1 MKHGMNNVT
10 NISTDEIGQMVE
22 IHRDKSEV
30 VAFISE
36 PGAGKTA
43 SIIAAGKRLAKKLG
57 KRFVLNPTIEEW
69 EMDDTFCVSTL
80 ILATIEEI
88 DVRGMPH
95 VTMFNNRQLTR
106 YSLTELFPVKGTG
119 IILVDE
125 FANARS
131 NIQNSMQDVLLEH
144 KAGNYPISKDIQ
156 FVIATNGPQHN
167 TGTYY
172 IPSALRN
179 RVSWFEVV
187 PCNEEKWLEIMD
199 DIDPIDPRVAA
210 WLLSIG
216 SKYYRN
222 FDPKAEQY
230 GYGTMRSLHK
240 ASNLIKGI
248 TDESLLRKLM
258 GGRVGDDAGQDF
270 LAFTKLTQKVDINA
284 LLKNPAAISE
294 YEDNIG
300 LLYSICV
307 TLVDKFIDTPST
319 NENII
324 DILDIMKRKENG
336 VFILKNI
343 KNKLGR
349 ANFMTRLS
357 KCSNIK
363 KVATKYHQLLR
374 GEEIDN

>member
-1 MKHGMNNVT
+1 MKHGLNNVT
-10 NISTDEIGQMVE
+10 NISTEDIGEMIE
-22 IHRDKSEV
+22 IHRNKHEV

-43 SIIAAGKRLAKKLG
+43 SIVATGRKIAKSLN

-69 EMDDTFCVSTL
+69 EAEDTFCVQVI
-80 ILATIEEI
+80 ILGTIEEI

-95 VTMFNNRQLTR
+95 VTMFNGRQLTK
-106 YSLTELFPVKGTG
+106 YSLTELFPTKGTG
-119 IILVDE
+119 MVVIDE
-125 FANARS
+125 FANART
-131 NIQNSMQDVLLEH
+131 NIQNAMQDVVLEH
-144 KAGNYPISKDIQ
+144 RAGNFPISRDIQ

-179 RVSWFEVV
+179 RASWFEVV
-187 PCNEEKWLEIMD
+187 PSKLEKWLEIME
-199 DIDPIDPRVAA
+199 DIDPIDPRIAA

-240 ASNLIKGI
+240 ASNLIKGV
-248 TDESLLRKLM
+248 TNENLLRKLV

-284 LLKNPAAISE
+284 LLKNPASISE

-300 LLYSICV
+300 LLYSISV
-307 TLVDKFIDTPST
+307 TLVDKFVDTQST
-319 NENII
+319 NEAVI
-324 DILDIMKRKENG
+324 DILDVMKRKENG
-336 VFILKNI
+336 VFILKNV

-374 GEEIDN
+374 GEEMEN